1 MKKAK
6 MAWNTAINE
15 LKRPPAMLVIALIN
29 SETADDMVGA
39 MIIVC
44 DSVSV
49 LELILNLYNQNSNC
63 TSLDRHYF
71 HWSRLFSVKYEQVE
85 QQGN

>member
-1 MKKAK
+1 

-15 LKRPPAMLVIALIN
+15 LKRPAAMLVIALIN

-44 DSVSV
+44 DSVAANFIAIAV
-49 LELILNLYNQNSNC
+49 LGGAYYFYTNSQRGQRSGRTGKIGKN
-63 TSLDRHYF
+63 
-71 HWSRLFSVKYEQVE
+71 
-85 QQGN
+85 